1 MSEREWTSDDRAS
14 IAHALMHLDT
24 NKIADDDYP
33 GYSGWYCGNREQF
46 VKRHKKAVAL
56 MRSLL
61 TPNAPR
67 QPELDS
73 GDRLDADVRQ
83 ALGHLRG
90 LVDILGPC
98 EHFDHHG
105 YCQTHFI
112 ESPCRVGKAREFLE
126 SMPNARPHA
135 EARSADSVQA
145 DVRPGGDE

>member
-61 TPNAPR
+61 TPNAGLRKPGTTRKDR
-67 QPELDS
+67 QH
-73 GDRLDADVRQ
+73 DRR
-83 ALGHLRG
+83 
-90 LVDILGPC
+90 
-98 EHFDHHG
+98 
-105 YCQTHFI
+105 
-112 ESPCRVGKAREFLE
+112 
-126 SMPNARPHA
+126 
-135 EARSADSVQA
+135 
-145 DVRPGGDE
+145 